1 MLVLNLINIFR
12 RRIIKMELIQAT
24 NIKLYFGNRIIL
36 DIPNLKIYQGD
47 KIGIVG
53 INGCGKST
61 LLNLLYGD
69 LESDE
74 GNIKKKCIYILP

>member
-53 INGCGKST
+53 ISRLTSAFLFCRCRNVAIF
-61 LLNLLYGD
+61 
-69 LESDE
+69 E
-74 GNIKKKCIYILP
+74 

>member
-61 LLNLLYGD
+61 LLNLLY
-69 LESDE
+69 LRCSRRFY
-74 GNIKKKCIYILP
+74 N

>member
-1 MLVLNLINIFR
+1 
-12 RRIIKMELIQAT
+12 MELIQAT

-74 GNIKKKCIYILP
+74 GNIKKNAYLTINNSAIID

>member
-1 MLVLNLINIFR
+1 
-12 RRIIKMELIQAT
+12 MELIQAT

-74 GNIKKKCIYILP
+74 GNIKKMHIYLTINNSAIID

>member
-74 GNIKKKCIYILP
+74 GNIKKCIYILP

>member
-47 KIGIVG
+47 K
-53 INGCGKST
+53 
-61 LLNLLYGD
+61 
-69 LESDE
+69 
-74 GNIKKKCIYILP
+74 